1 MIKYSFN
8 RWGLSPNLG
17 EALMNRRRVSWTVVT
32 VLMGICF
39 QPCFAGA
46 STVDRIVAIVNGDII
61 TESDLKSAAAQ
72 ARLGLLGLTGAG
84 TDSHGKPSDSEVLDQ
99 LIDQKIQLQLAEKK
113 GVTVGTEELTS
124 ALNDVKQK
132 NGLATDSALEK
143 ALLDENFN
151 FEQYKNG
158 LKEQIT
164 ILKLVNREVKAGVVL
179 SDQDILAY
187 YEAHSK
193 QFLSPMRF
201 RLHQI
206 VIPVSDPE
214 SAPAAEQTA
223 RDAIDELK
231 GGADFEA
238 MVRKYS
244 SGPET
249 ANHGDLGLVRADDM
263 LPEIRLAVESLKPG
277 GYSAPVRMPA
287 GIHIFR
293 LDEAEAP
300 KPRPI
305 EEVKGEIKESLFQQ
319 RSADLYEKWLKDLR
333 AAAQVEI
340 KY

>member
-1 MIKYSFN
+1 
-8 RWGLSPNLG
+8 
-17 EALMNRRRVSWTVVT
+17 MNRRRLSWMVVT
-32 VLMGICF
+32 VLMGICL
-39 QPCFAGA
+39 QPDFAGA

-72 ARLGLLGLTGAG
+72 ARLGLLGLTGTG
-84 TDSHGKPSDSEVLDQ
+84 MNSHAKPSDSEVLDQ

-193 QFLSPMRF
+193 QFLSPLRF
-201 RLHQI
+201 HLHQI
-206 VIPVSDPE
+206 LIPVPSPD

-223 RDAIDELK
+223 RNALDELK
-231 GGADFEA
+231 SGADFEA

-244 SGPET
+244 SGPEA
-249 ANHGDLGLVRADDM
+249 ANQGDLGSVRADYM
-263 LPEIRLAVESLKPG
+263 LPEIRQAVEFLKPG
-277 GYSAPVRMPA
+277 EYSAPVRTPA

-293 LDEAEAP
+293 LDEVEAQ
-300 KPRPI
+300 KSRPI
-305 EEVKGEIKESLFQQ
+305 EEVKGEIQESLFQQ